1 MENILYLC
9 SNAFRIYI
17 MFRFGQLLFGN
28 QRVNKFI
35 IFFFYGLY
43 FALNTLAY
51 FIYESP
57 TVNIITNLV
66 PFFLISFLYNS
77 KLSTKF
83 ITVFGV
89 FALAMFIGLFVLGI
103 SLLVSLN
110 PIILNSSIA
119 FDFTLF
125 FVYLIFKKKYKPI
138 DSIDSKTSILY
149 NTYITLIQRL

>member
-1 MENILYLC
+1 
-9 SNAFRIYI
+9 
-17 MFRFGQLLFGN
+17 
-28 QRVNKFI
+28 
-35 IFFFYGLY
+35 
-43 FALNTLAY
+43 
-51 FIYESP
+51 
-57 TVNIITNLV
+57 
-66 PFFLISFLYNS
+66 
-77 KLSTKF
+77 
-83 ITVFGV
+83 
-89 FALAMFIGLFVLGI
+89 MFIGLFVLGI